1 MITGQDGNSFRFRAT
16 RQVVDALA
24 DAHVYLGY
32 RKGET
37 LFNEHHVFT
46 ANRQPVVEPFV
57 AFYGGASIPQIGFA
71 SYTNSDLGHGM
82 SIGRYCS
89 IAGNVRVMATGHPL
103 GYVTTHPISYQGFTA
118 LASEPCRHL
127 GGSSWVPLPYLEAR
141 PPVIQNDVWIGQ
153 DVLLGRGVTLG
164 DGCVVAA
171 GSVVTKDV
179 PPYWIVGGAP
189 AQPIRPRFSTD
200 VIVNMLRMRWWRFA
214 YTHLSGLDYSNPEL
228 FIRQLEALEAEGG
241 IEAYQPEK
249 VDLYEILS
257 SLS

>member
-1 MITGQDGNSFRFRAT
+1 MVESQDDISFRFRAT
-16 RQVVDALA
+16 RRVVDALA

-37 LFNEHHVFT
+37 LFQEHHVFT
-46 ANRQPVVEPFV
+46 ANRRPTIEPFV
-57 AFYGGASIPQIGFA
+57 AFYGGASIPRIGFA
-71 SYTNSDLGHGM
+71 SYTNSDLGHDL

-89 IAGNVRVMATGHPL
+89 IASSVMATGHPL

-118 LASEPCRHL
+118 LASEPFKYL
-127 GGSSWVPLPYLEAR
+127 GGSSWAPLPYREAA

-153 DVLLGRGVTLG
+153 DVLLGRGITLG

-189 AQPIRPRFSTD
+189 AQPIRPRFSTS
-200 VIVNMLRMRWWRFA
+200 VIFDMLRIRWWRFA

-228 FIRQLEALEAEGG
+228 FIRQLDALEAEGR
-241 IEAYQPEK
+241 IEEHRPEK
-249 VDLYEILS
+249 VDLYEILK